1 MLNFKFLIQQQT
13 IINIKSIYKKV
24 INHKHI

>member
-13 IINIKSIYKKV
+13 VVNINSIYKKV
-24 INHKHI
+24 INNKHI

>member
-13 IINIKSIYKKV
+13 IININSIYKKV

>member
-1 MLNFKFLIQQQT
+1 LNFKFLIQQQT
-13 IINIKSIYKKV
+13 IININYIYKKV